1 MFRFYIVLFS
11 FVIAAGVCAAPP
23 EKTAVPLT
31 PSQTFAPLLPV
42 LLPPSDYAAA
52 EEAAALQKKRT
63 ELIGR
68 LLAERRKY
76 LVSDAEARE
85 KHEEI
90 LKKIHTLTGLFE
102 HKRRIRELVRDLEL
116 LEQKIRALEPAGA
129 SKSGAETAASEQP
142 PVNPFRPRYA
152 TNLEAERFA
161 DPEQAGVLFKLREDV
176 LLKLL
181 EERRKTFESDP
192 KAAAL
197 AGEIMKLSK
206 EFAVRFETRPAV
218 REITRELRLV
228 DAGIQALPKV
238 PPKAKASPAAKAP
251 PAAKEQVKP

>member
-129 SKSGAETAASEQP
+129 SKSGAETGTAAAEQP

-228 DAGIQALPKV
+228 DAGIQALPKA
-238 PPKAKASPAAKAP
+238 PPKAP